1 MHVSTAEESLVA
13 RSRETL
19 LLEACTESGT
29 IDGSVSEQVV
39 PKGLAVHR
47 HGLPSSFQPLGWHG
61 GEIRGLEPLDAT
73 SRAKEEEQEVL
84 RIVSKVKT

>member
-1 MHVSTAEESLVA
+1 MSTSQHAPGPSLVGSLVTYQFANGNMLNA

-29 IDGSVSEQVV
+29 LDCSVSEQVV

-47 HGLPSSFQPLGWHG
+47 HGLPSSFQPAAKSLN
-61 GEIRGLEPLDAT
+61 EAEAT
-73 SRAKEEEQEVL
+73 
-84 RIVSKVKT
+84 